1 MENEY
6 LLRIDFK
13 KETENP
19 ERVFSAMS
27 ELIQALREIDR
38 SLSASIS
45 TEIETKLILE
55 DVEAGSIIAKGGEGV
70 KSLSLNL
77 WGFGIHG
84 KNLGGSIKG

>member
-70 KSLSLNL
+70 CLLPRIFSGRTSPFLRPLKPL
-77 WGFGIHG
+77 
-84 KNLGGSIKG
+84 

>member
-55 DVEAGSIIAKGGEGV
+55 DVEAGSIIAKGGEG
-70 KSLSLNL
+70 SNL
-77 WGFGIHG
+77 YH
-84 KNLGGSIKG
+84 